1 MLNLKKIVI
10 GMGLLGALATAGFG
24 EEVKLDN
31 AFCKAYNYS
40 TYNYLVNED
49 YSTATN
55 PITIAAERNSSKSA
69 GDMRFSAMYGALS
82 TDFLKE
88 AGIGYSINMNWGNIV
103 VAFNEY
109 MKYAHSDE
117 DKKDLRKFSLIFNYL
132 KEWKPQYID
141 TNKFSFRDC
150 IYLHTNSLY
159 SERAQGKID
168 DNIGAIKLTDEFASA
183 NGSEKKLLS
192 PFVKYIV
199 NKDYVKAKEYIKSTN
214 KKYGINTVYSEFE
227 NACEK

>member
-1 MLNLKKIVI
+1 MLSLKRVIV
-10 GMGLLGALATAGFG
+10 GMGLLGALATSSFC

-40 TYNYLVNED
+40 TYNYLVDEA

-55 PITIAAERNSSKSA
+55 PITIAAERNSAKSA
-69 GDMRFSAMYGALS
+69 GDTRFSAVYGALS
-82 TDFLKE
+82 TDFIKE
-88 AGIGYSINMNWGNIV
+88 TGIGYSVNMNWGNIV

-117 DKKDLRKFSLIFNYL
+117 DKKDLRKFSLNLKYL
-132 KEWKPQYID
+132 KEWKTKYID
-141 TNKFSFRDC
+141 TNEFSFRDC

-159 SERAQGKID
+159 SERVQSKIN

-183 NGSEKKLLS
+183 IGAEKKLLS

-199 NKDYVKAKEYIKSTN
+199 NKDYEKAKEYIKSIN
-214 KKYGINTVYSEFE
+214 AKSGINKIYSEFE